1 MEVGREGAAGA
12 GKTTFLSC
20 TVVAGAQLVAVP
32 PSPSPAV
39 HLGGGGAVGVS
50 SPLSCQQGCVPE
62 SCPCLQL
69 PTCAPPCCPCHT
81 AAGNSKS
88 W

>member
-39 HLGGGGAVGVS
+39 HLGGGGSG
-50 SPLSCQQGCVPE
+50 
-62 SCPCLQL
+62 CLQPAEL
-69 PTCAPPCCPCHT
+69 PAGVCP
-81 AAGNSKS
+81 
-88 W
+88 